1 MSKMKLMKWVLLA
14 AAFPWMVPTTVAQST
29 SGTTTTT
36 ERNRNATGYYV
47 DEIGLRI
54 SGELAPEGFID
65 PSIYVLGSNDLLSV
79 EVKGAIPSIWRGLIV
94 NVMGDI
100 VIPSVGT
107 VNVGGLTL
115 IEGSRKIEE
124 LVGRQ
129 FRNSIISVTLD
140 RPKNVNVHVF
150 GDIPSPGRYQY
161 PARTRVDAI
170 VIPILMGGLLDLNSN
185 PLVQSETHRIDIGD
199 NKALIHYDLRNI
211 EIIDSRG
218 QKRYADLVS
227 YFHGG
232 DLDANPFVLDGA
244 QIRVFRISDGTP
256 KISISGG
263 VRFPFQSV
271 FRVGDSISSLVRMA
285 GGFSSE
291 SDSTNIVVIRKSG
304 NSVQVL
310 SDLSSKII
318 LAPNDRVIVGTLTN
332 FRGNAS
338 VWVGGEV
345 LKPGIYPIIDG
356 QTTVADILRLSG
368 GMTPQAHGRSS
379 FLNRTGEKE
388 LRRLD
393 YDLRF
398 QRLRRTSDQM
408 TEGVEYLNSE
418 FALSRRLLFLDATD
432 SATTRRIRLYDGDR
446 LVIPRDEGSIL
457 VFGQVNQTGYYSFRQ
472 GKTVNEYLESAGGF
486 SLSAEKDRIFVIKT
500 GSSAWFKPNEVSLD
514 SGDMIFVDR
523 VPYES
528 LTTFRENQLQ
538 ERQLSLSRNQFYLS
552 IVTTVAS
559 LITTAIILTTR

>member
-1 MSKMKLMKWVLLA
+1 MKLMKWVLLA